1 MLQAPMYART
11 HARTHTHT
19 HTHTRSHKHT
29 VYMFTDG
36 KKKMI
41 HAPQRYLEFK
51 GYKFYGHLGFTF
63 SEKRNVDSLYICV
76 HKEGSGL
83 YCKEPL
89 NIIYTYNLN
98 ISYMRSI

>member
-36 KKKMI
+36 KKKNDSRTTEVSGIQRLQILRAFGI
-41 HAPQRYLEFK
+41 HVFRKEKCRFSVHLCAQRGIWALLQGASK
-51 GYKFYGHLGFTF
+51 
-63 SEKRNVDSLYICV
+63 
-76 HKEGSGL
+76 
-83 YCKEPL
+83 
-89 NIIYTYNLN
+89 YNLN
-98 ISYMRSI
+98 I